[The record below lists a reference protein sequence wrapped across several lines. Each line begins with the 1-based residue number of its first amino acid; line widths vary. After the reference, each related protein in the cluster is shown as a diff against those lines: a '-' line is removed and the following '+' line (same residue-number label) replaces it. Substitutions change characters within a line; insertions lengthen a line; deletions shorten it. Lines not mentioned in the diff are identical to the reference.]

1 MSGCMK
7 ERKRYECLRIGST
20 QAHRV
25 RARVLLAYVHLHK
38 REKIGCLDPGIFSY
52 LKGSLRGAG
61 CPGLGSS
68 RRELEAELGPASWPV
83 MGVVGGLLQVFCHP
97 SR

>member
-1 MSGCMK
+1 MK

-25 RARVLLAYVHLHK
+25 RARALLAYVHLHK
-38 REKIGCLDPGIFSY
+38 REKIGCLGPGIFSY

-61 CPGLGSS
+61 YRLGLVA
-68 RRELEAELGPASWPV
+68 AEESWK
-83 MGVVGGLLQVFCHP
+83 Q
-97 SR
+97 S